1 LFAEAASSETEQI
14 FAIQY
19 SSTSM
24 TTTSTSSCSGNAV
37 SFMGLLPDTTY
48 DVKIFNTVDD
58 SNKVGDNDGN
68 DNTTNTSSASS
79 ASASVT
85 KVNIDSIDN
94 TDNTEMLLSCAEQ
107 SICLIDSESELCID
121 INPTGDENI
130 ITDGPMYVNDTTN
143 NVYWIDESNGNN
155 EFIYNSTSPDN
166 GCIDSS
172 KFY

>member
-1 LFAEAASSETEQI
+1 
-14 FAIQY
+14 
-19 SSTSM
+19 M

-85 KVNIDSIDN
+85 KGNIDTDN
-94 TDNTEMLLSCAEQ
+94 TDNTDNMLLSCAEQ

-155 EFIYNSTSPDN
+155 EFIYTALPDS
-166 GCIDSS
+166 CIDSC